1 MELDNLIIQ
10 VVAFNLEHLANVK
23 TLLNL
28 AYVVFLLNTL
38 NNLIKF
44 IQARDVFVIDLVLT
58 IKLTKNI
65 ITWDVLCSYYFQIW
79 LIYIFPVSCG
89 RYMHKTILMRLI
101 LDLNNGIDHL
111 AFECQTNHI

>member
-1 MELDNLIIQ
+1 MLQKYCPLLLKMELDNLIIQ

-65 ITWDVLCSYYFQIW
+65 IT
-79 LIYIFPVSCG
+79 
-89 RYMHKTILMRLI
+89 
-101 LDLNNGIDHL
+101 
-111 AFECQTNHI
+111 

>member
-65 ITWDVLCSYYFQIW
+65 IT
-79 LIYIFPVSCG
+79 
-89 RYMHKTILMRLI
+89 
-101 LDLNNGIDHL
+101 
-111 AFECQTNHI
+111 